1 LSLRDMLA
9 VIADDL
15 KHKALNF
22 EEAQPEHSYEHPV
35 NLNKI
40 MLDGVEIGKIGIV
53 HPVVGKNIDKKANI
67 VFAELDMNAF
77 AAVSNASILYDEP
90 SKFPPIDYDLSLE
103 LPAGMLFSKLS
114 ECWKNEGK
122 EILKNTKIVD
132 TYDTD
137 TIHSITIR
145 FEFSSNERTL
155 SSNEVQEIMDKVVEN
170 LAEIGVKL
178 R

>member
-1 LSLRDMLA
+1 MSDPLLLE
-9 VIADDL
+9 I
-15 KHKALNF
+15 K
-22 EEAQPEHSYEHPV
+22 
-35 NLNKI
+35 NLH
-40 MLDGVEIGKIGIV
+40 VEI
-53 HPVVGKNIDKKANI
+53 
-67 VFAELDMNAF
+67 
-77 AAVSNASILYDEP
+77 
-90 SKFPPIDYDLSLE
+90 
-103 LPAGMLFSKLS
+103 
-114 ECWKNEGK
+114 EGK

-137 TIHSITIR
+137 TIHSVTVR